1 MDIYINE
8 MWLDPSLNFQHL
20 TPCKDNLSLNHQVLD
35 RLWTPN
41 SCFINSKIA
50 QIHDSP
56 FSVRQL
62 ASMSS
67 KERRRADAYE
77 KNYGATSPPIYALYT
92 RDRII

>member
-8 MWLDPSLNFQHL
+8 MWMDPALNFQHL
-20 TPCKDNLSLNHQVLD
+20 SPCKDNLSLNHQVLE

-56 FSVRQL
+56 FRLFIAFKLLVL
-62 ASMSS
+62 FP
-67 KERRRADAYE
+67 
-77 KNYGATSPPIYALYT
+77 T
-92 RDRII
+92 